1 MSLSS
6 LAPNTL
12 VIVVAFVYDTEN
24 APALRLLGR
33 VGIALAEHAIV
44 LRACLAHADLW
55 ARRDELLGDLS
66 WAEPGRAESPQ
77 RQDYDVLSDWSDWSY
92 ESWGS

>member
-12 VIVVAFVYDTEN
+12 AIVVSFVYDTEG

-44 LRACLAHADLW
+44 TQACLAHADLW

-66 WAEPGRAESPQ
+66 WAEPGRSESPQ
-77 RQDYDVLSDWSDWSY
+77 RVEYDDWSDWSY